1 MDRSESIKE
10 LAAALAKAQAALK
23 PAVKDSVNPHYK
35 SKFASLG
42 AVWEACKEALAAN
55 GLSVCQFPVSGE
67 QGRVGVTTVLMHA
80 SGEFIAETLTVP
92 LAKQDAQGV
101 GSALSY
107 SRRYALAACLGIC
120 SEDDDDGHAA
130 SQPPKKRPQRPARP
144 HYHGRSQGA
153 QDVPVRV
160 RREVGARPR
169 HYGVEV
175 RLTDFTPA
183 STRTAGQKQWPT
195 VQATVTRRSSRPRL
209 RSGTRTRA
217 VSVSAAGAV
226 GGESASRAA
235 RGPSPR

>member
-42 AVWEACKEALAAN
+42 AVWDACKEALAAN
-55 GLSVCQFPVSGE
+55 GLSVCQLPVSGE
-67 QGRVGVTTVLMHA
+67 NGKVGVTTVLMHA

-107 SRRYALAACLGIC
+107 SRRYALASFLGIC

-130 SQPPKKRPQRPARP
+130 SQPPKKRAERPAPEPNGKPLLDVLREAVKEAGADADAVRKFFGNRP
-144 HYHGRSQGA
+144 SAEWEYGA
-153 QDVPVRV
+153 VREAIRLV
-160 RREVGARPR
+160 RDRHPAFFPAPAEVGDA
-169 HYGVEV
+169 HEG
-175 RLTDFTPA
+175 
-183 STRTAGQKQWPT
+183 
-195 VQATVTRRSSRPRL
+195 
-209 RSGTRTRA
+209 
-217 VSVSAAGAV
+217 
-226 GGESASRAA
+226 
-235 RGPSPR
+235 

>member
-1 MDRSESIKE
+1 MQRSESIKE

-23 PAVKDSVNPHYK
+23 PAVKDSENPHYK

-55 GLSVCQFPVSGE
+55 GLSVCQLPVSGE

-130 SQPPKKRPQRPARP
+130 SQPAKKDRNGRPDRITTEEAKALKT
-144 HYHGRSQGA
+144 YLSECGA
-153 QDVPVRV
+153 KWALVS
-160 RREVGARPR
+160 R
-169 HYGVEV
+169 HYGVE
-175 RLTDFTPA
+175 RLTDFTPRQYQDCRKMLA
-183 STRTAGQKQWPT
+183 ERFKEFFPAPP
-195 VQATVTRRSSRPRL
+195 AP
-209 RSGTRTRA
+209 A
-217 VSVSAAGAV
+217 EV
-226 GGESASRAA
+226 GDAHEG
-235 RGPSPR
+235 G